1 MAGKRSNGLPKFLDL
16 IMLFVPA
23 GVLAIDII
31 FPLRSWAQQA
41 LVGITLLWFDMEL
54 PLGFPFLKWK

>member
-1 MAGKRSNGLPKFLDL
+1 MAGKRSDGLPKFLEW

-31 FPLRSWAQQA
+31 FPLRPWAQQA
-41 LVGITLLWFDMEL
+41 LVGITLVWFDMEL
-54 PLGFPFLKWK
+54 LLGFPFLKWK